1 VEHPCHILAADLGLE
16 WEQSQVQDLGL
27 LEDLVDLVDQVVE
40 NRLGHWEEESESS
53 EEIHQGEET
62 ASQPGDSE
70 EEGLL
75 LEMEGK
81 AYHDLLEGQ
90 LYRQD
95 QVQEHQAYRMA
106 EAAFLLEILEVE
118 RQNQDQLVE
127 A

>member
-1 VEHPCHILAADLGLE
+1 MELE
-16 WEQSQVQDLGL
+16 RSQVQDLVL
-27 LEDLVDLVDQVVE
+27 LEDLVELVDQVAE
-40 NRLGHWEEESESS
+40 NSLEHREEESESS

-62 ASQPGDSE
+62 ASQLGDSE
-70 EEGLL
+70 EGVRLV
-75 LEMEGK
+75 EMQGK

-95 QVQEHQAYRMA
+95 QVQEHQAYRTV

-118 RQNQDQLVE
+118 GQTQDQLVE